1 MRTLNELLYVA
12 QTTGEASPE
21 VGFFTWDVPENVLY
35 ADGALADLFGLDPTV
50 SSQGLPTET
59 YLDRV
64 HSEDRPRLAKTI
76 RDSIVTDRPQQ
87 ETYRVVNTEGSY
99 VFVTGFGRGF
109 RNQDG
114 DIVRYV
120 GIVVPT
126 NVQTTPKQY
135 SH

>member
-1 MRTLNELLYVA
+1 MRDLNEVLFVA
-12 QTTGEASPE
+12 QATGEAPAE

-35 ADGALADLFGLDPTV
+35 ADGALADLFGLDPKI
-50 SSQGLPTET
+50 SSQGLPIEA

-64 HSEDRPRLAKTI
+64 HPEDRPRLAKTI
-76 RDSIVTDRPQQ
+76 RDSIVTDRPQN
-87 ETYRVVNTEGSY
+87 ETYRVMNTEGNY

-109 RNQDG
+109 RTQDG
-114 DIVRYV
+114 EIARYV

-126 NVQTTPKQY
+126 SAQISPMRY

>member
-1 MRTLNELLYVA
+1 MRSLTEVLYVA
-12 QTTGEASPE
+12 QTTGEAPPE

-35 ADGALADLFGLDPTV
+35 ADGALADPFELDPAV
-50 SSQGLPTET
+50 SSQGLPIET

-76 RDSIVTDRPQQ
+76 RDSIVADRPQQ
-87 ETYRVVNTEGSY
+87 ETYRVMNTEGTY

-109 RNQDG
+109 RNQEG

-126 NVQTTPKQY
+126 NVQTTPRHY